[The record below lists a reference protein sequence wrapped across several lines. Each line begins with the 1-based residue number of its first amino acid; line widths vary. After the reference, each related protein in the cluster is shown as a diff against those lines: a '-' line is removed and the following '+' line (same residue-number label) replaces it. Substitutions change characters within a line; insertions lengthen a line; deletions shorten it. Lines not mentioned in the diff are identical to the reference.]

1 MITQVLQD
9 LKPFIT
15 MFIIFVFVFSLIL
28 VIMEA
33 DGNTEGGDYL
43 DMSPFSRILMQS
55 FRISIGDVQINQY
68 GKWGEKEG
76 DEEFKSA

>member
-1 MITQVLQD
+1 
-9 LKPFIT
+9 
-15 MFIIFVFVFSLIL
+15 
-28 VIMEA
+28 MEA
-33 DGNTEGGDYL
+33 DGNTQGGDYL

>member
-33 DGNTEGGDYL
+33 DGNTQGGDYL